1 MKNKKIIG
9 LIFVVVAFILI
20 AVGGIGLSKSNK
32 NTNSKNDKSKVE
44 ESYADKKT
52 DRNYQATTKV
62 PAGSYIST
70 NKEVIKQTAADIGLK
85 KAICEEKYC
94 SFSNNGYKVDK
105 FQDNFSISFDDDNTV
120 SNVTTMLYYSEKD
133 FSYDK
138 LYEDVNTIVGSY
150 VGLEI
155 SKDNLEKMKK
165 PTKNG
170 EVSENNYVDT
180 KFTIQM
186 SLQYIKENG
195 LYVYR
200 NFIIETEKYK

>member
-1 MKNKKIIG
+1 
-9 LIFVVVAFILI
+9 
-20 AVGGIGLSKSNK
+20 
-32 NTNSKNDKSKVE
+32 
-44 ESYADKKT
+44 
-52 DRNYQATTKV
+52 
-62 PAGSYIST
+62 
-70 NKEVIKQTAADIGLK
+70 
-85 KAICEEKYC
+85 
-94 SFSNNGYKVDK
+94 
-105 FQDNFSISFDDDNTV
+105 
-120 SNVTTMLYYSEKD
+120 MLYYSEKD

-170 EVSENNYVDT
+170 EVSENNYVDS

>member
-70 NKEVIKQTAADIGLK
+70 NKEVVKQTAADIGLK
-85 KAICEEKYC
+85 KLFAKKSIVLFLIMVIKWI
-94 SFSNNGYKVDK
+94 
-105 FQDNFSISFDDDNTV
+105 NFKIIFRLV
-120 SNVTTMLYYSEKD
+120 SMM
-133 FSYDK
+133 
-138 LYEDVNTIVGSY
+138 I
-150 VGLEI
+150 
-155 SKDNLEKMKK
+155 
-165 PTKNG
+165 
-170 EVSENNYVDT
+170 
-180 KFTIQM
+180 IQLVM
-186 SLQYIKENG
+186 
-195 LYVYR
+195 
-200 NFIIETEKYK
+200 